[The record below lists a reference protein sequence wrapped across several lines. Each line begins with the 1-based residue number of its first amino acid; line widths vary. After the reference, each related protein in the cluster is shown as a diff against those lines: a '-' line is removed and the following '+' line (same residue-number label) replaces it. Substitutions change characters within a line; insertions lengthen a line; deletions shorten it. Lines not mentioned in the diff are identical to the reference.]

1 MSTTP
6 ANPQPTPP
14 ASSTPAST
22 TPTSPLQ
29 QIILHKSDLNDDSLL
44 LLNQILTNHNQLI
57 NYLLGHAGEITL
69 NNHLNLGGKRISNVG
84 AAVTPT
90 DVVNQAFASSN
101 YGPAALKPHFE
112 SLGKNVMQSYR
123 RLSDQNQREKNSS
136 FLNLVSNTAP
146 TANTSTVIF
155 GSPGGGTVPVTI
167 TAGFHQ
173 RVDNSVAAYASR
185 TDTLALPTAIPITS
199 LTRASNIVT
208 AVTSSPDGL
217 AVGDGFSVVG
227 AGDHTFDGTFSALTV
242 SPPDTFTYFQGGP
255 NASSSGGSISV
266 GGIYYY
272 TLRYGENTL
281 GLVAGA
287 GNSDTWS
294 NRING
299 SPDGTT
305 IIAVVVLNSAGGSV
319 LNSAAGATPP
329 QTGVAVPVIRRL

>member
-1 MSTTP
+1 MSTTTTT
-6 ANPQPTPP
+6 PQPTPP
-14 ASSTPAST
+14 STTTPAST

-29 QIILHKSDLNDDSLL
+29 QLVLKKSDLDDPSLS
-44 LLNQILTNHNQLI
+44 LLNQILTNQNQLI

-69 NNHLNLGGKRISNVG
+69 NNHLNLAGKRITNVG
-84 AAVTPT
+84 AAISPT
-90 DVVNQAFASSN
+90 DVVNHAFANAN
-101 YGPAALKPHFE
+101 YGAPAIKPLME
-112 SLGKNVMQSYR
+112 SLGKNGMQSYR
-123 RLSDQNQREKNSS
+123 RLSDQNQREKHSS

-155 GSPGGGTVPVTI
+155 GAAGGGTVPVTI

-173 RVDNSVAAYASR
+173 RVDGSVVPYASR
-185 TDTLALPTAIPITS
+185 NDTLSLPTAIAITS

-208 AVTSSPDGL
+208 AVTSTPDGL

-227 AGDHTFDGTFSALTV
+227 TSDHTFDGTFSVLTV
-242 SPPDTFTYFQGGP
+242 SPPDTSTYFQGGP

-272 TLRYGENTL
+272 TLRHGENTL
-281 GLVAGA
+281 GLVAG
-287 GNSDTWS
+287 GGSSDTWS
-294 NRING
+294 NRIGG

-305 IIAVVVLNSAGGSV
+305 IIAVVVLTSAGGNV